1 MFLQSLLTNP
11 HSTSH
16 HNINNVT
23 EKKCNRLHNIMMQA
37 ASISGTSMPFA
48 FFPGALFNEFALNK
62 LIVF

>member
-1 MFLQSLLTNP
+1 
-11 HSTSH
+11 
-16 HNINNVT
+16 
-23 EKKCNRLHNIMMQA
+23 MMQA